1 MMVTETTHPILIQA
15 QRIAERLQSLEEVQ
29 RYQAAEEQINKSQTV
44 QNYIETIKRKQKE
57 LVHAKHFQKHNYV
70 RQLEQELDQL
80 NQEFDQLPIV
90 REYQLFQVHVN
101 DMLQSI
107 QHTLADLLSERLQIE
122 TGGTV
127 ASGCGNGG
135 PCGCKK

>member
-1 MMVTETTHPILIQA
+1 MMLTETTHPILSQA

-29 RYQAAEEQINKSQTV
+29 RYQAAEEQIKKSKTV

-70 RQLEQELDQL
+70 RQLERELEQL
-80 NQEFDQLPIV
+80 NKELDQLPIV

-101 DMLQSI
+101 DLLQSI
-107 QHTLADLLSERLQIE
+107 QRTLADLLSERLQIE